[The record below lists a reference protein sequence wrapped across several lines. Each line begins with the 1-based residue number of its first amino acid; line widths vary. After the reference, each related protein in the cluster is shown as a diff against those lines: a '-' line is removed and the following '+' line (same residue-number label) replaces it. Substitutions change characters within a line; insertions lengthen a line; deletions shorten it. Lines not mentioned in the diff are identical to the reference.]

1 MPQTAVLDAVRPVH
15 HTPRRP
21 RTATS
26 VLRAL
31 GTGPLPVVAAEGS
44 TDATPTTRP
53 TSASPSAGDR
63 DVAPAV
69 RTLRV
74 RDIAAGGG
82 AAAASWSLAAHLGL
96 LGTATGTFIVSVV
109 SAVLMA
115 LAVDS
120 VVGVR
125 RLLLRWLRSA
135 RAARRHRSRAGR
147 GAVARR

>member
-15 HTPRRP
+15 HLPRRP
-21 RTATS
+21 GTATS

-31 GTGPLPVVAAEGS
+31 GTGPMPVVAAEGS

-53 TSASPSAGDR
+53 TAASARTR

-96 LGTATGTFIVSVV
+96 LGTATGTFVVSVV

-120 VVGVR
+120 LVGVR
-125 RLLLRWLRSA
+125 RLLLRWVRSA

-147 GAVARR
+147 GGVARR

>member
-1 MPQTAVLDAVRPVH
+1 M
-15 HTPRRP
+15 
-21 RTATS
+21 
-26 VLRAL
+26 LRAL
-31 GTGPLPVVAAEGS
+31 GTGPPPVVAAEGS
-44 TDATPTTRP
+44 TDAKPTRP
-53 TSASPSAGDR
+53 TAASARAR

-69 RTLRV
+69 RTPRV

-120 VVGVR
+120 LVGVR
-125 RLLLRWLRSA
+125 RPLPRWVRST